1 MGNWE
6 WEVDVVELSTKVRAV
21 VDSVQ
26 YWIKWTLLSL
36 YGPATQDRESDPIE
50 QLKREYG
57 RPPSP

>member
-1 MGNWE
+1 MR
-6 WEVDVVELSTKVRAV
+6 LRSRVRAMA
-21 VDSVQ
+21 DSVE
-26 YWIKWTLLSL
+26 YWSKWTLLSL